1 MRINGLHFSGIG
13 LLIGILL
20 YELYHK
26 QTKGSW

>member
-1 MRINGLHFSGIG
+1 MKLGGLHFSGLG
-13 LLIGILL
+13 FLLGIIL